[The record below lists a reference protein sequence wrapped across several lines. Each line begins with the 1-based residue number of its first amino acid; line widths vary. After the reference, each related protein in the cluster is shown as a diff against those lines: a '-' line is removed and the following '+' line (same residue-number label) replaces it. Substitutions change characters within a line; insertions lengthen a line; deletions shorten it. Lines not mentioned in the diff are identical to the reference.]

1 MPIPDAVVRAAIY
14 PDLDLPVPPPEDPF
28 ERIDREGYSLGVFR
42 GATLGSVSVRDLTQD
57 GVERTLA
64 ETREFFV
71 ERGVGRV
78 SWMIPESA
86 SPGGL
91 ADTLRGYGLVP
102 YPEPPLEP
110 RFAAM
115 VLVEPPP
122 AGPGDVDAR
131 CVRTFEE
138 FEAGSRV
145 QGDAFEVSEEDRA
158 AFEAQQQLLWRI
170 QSEGG
175 HSRSF
180 IAVIEAE
187 VVGCGG
193 AILGAN
199 AVYLSGGS
207 TRADARGRGVYRSLV
222 RARWDEAVAR
232 GTPALTVGAGAMSR
246 PILERLGFTNVGWCD
261 CLLDRLE

>member
-1 MPIPDAVVRAAIY
+1 MSIPDAVVRAAIF
-14 PDLDLPVPPPEDPF
+14 PDLDLPVPPPEHPF
-28 ERIDREGYSLGVFR
+28 DRIDRVGYSLGVFR
-42 GATLGSVSVRDLTQD
+42 GATLGSVSVQKLAQD
-57 GVERTLA
+57 DVERTLA

-71 ERGVGRV
+71 ERGIERV
-78 SWMIPESA
+78 AWMIPDSA
-86 SPGGL
+86 SPSGL
-91 ADTLRGYGLVP
+91 AETLRSRGLVP
-102 YPEPPLEP
+102 YEEPPLES

-115 VLVEPPP
+115 ALVEPPP

-131 CVRTFEE
+131 RVRTFEE
-138 FEAGSRV
+138 FQAGSRV
-145 QGDAFEVSEEDRA
+145 QGDAFAVSEEDRA

-180 IAVIEAE
+180 IAVIDGE

-207 TRADARGRGVYRSLV
+207 TRADARGRGVYRALV
-222 RARWDEAVAR
+222 RARWDEAIAA
-232 GTPALTVGAGAMSR
+232 GTPALTVGAGKMSR
-246 PILERLGFTNVGWCD
+246 PILERLGFTNVGWSD
-261 CLLDRLE
+261 CLLDRLQ